1 MQLDSHRPKSTTLTI
16 PKQIIQQLSQR
27 PFIFYLTKAIPFL
40 AFITIM
46 GNALPILPSYAFLVA
61 VFIVAIPATIGS
73 IYNITINRAHK
84 QYLYNK
90 ESRFFKFNKK
100 WTISLVVLFIL
111 ALISASLLF
120 IHTPLWNQKEWK
132 LAWIAVPLFYVI
144 FWAAQKFCRQEYAPR
159 FFRAKAFSLALVL
172 TLGILCLAY
181 IMQSPETPYATKEEF
196 LNALNNRS
204 IPFQTSS
211 SILLFEIG
219 KISSYTT
226 YLTNFGLSYITGAS
240 FIAAQII
247 KVVISFSIFAGIIA
261 LLRF

>member
-1 MQLDSHRPKSTTLTI
+1 MQLDSHRTKSTTLTI

-100 WTISLVVLFIL
+100 WTISLVGYLF
-111 ALISASLLF
+111 LLSF
-120 IHTPLWNQKEWK
+120 LH
-132 LAWIAVPLFYVI
+132 
-144 FWAAQKFCRQEYAPR
+144 
-159 FFRAKAFSLALVL
+159 
-172 TLGILCLAY
+172 LC
-181 IMQSPETPYATKEEF
+181 F
-196 LNALNNRS
+196 L
-204 IPFQTSS
+204 
-211 SILLFEIG
+211 SILR
-219 KISSYTT
+219 Y
-226 YLTNFGLSYITGAS
+226 GAKKS
-240 FIAAQII
+240 
-247 KVVISFSIFAGIIA
+247 GN
-261 LLRF
+261 LLG